1 MEYQGQHAS
10 GWAHNSGGMECN
22 EGGPLARPPR
32 RWWCGVKGRLET
44 GRQVLTL
51 CARQTT
57 MQVDEDTLRERLAA
71 GKLRPVEMP
80 TPAELLAKRCVVVVY
95 Y

>member
-1 MEYQGQHAS
+1 
-10 GWAHNSGGMECN
+10 
-22 EGGPLARPPR
+22 
-32 RWWCGVKGRLET
+32 
-44 GRQVLTL
+44 VLTL